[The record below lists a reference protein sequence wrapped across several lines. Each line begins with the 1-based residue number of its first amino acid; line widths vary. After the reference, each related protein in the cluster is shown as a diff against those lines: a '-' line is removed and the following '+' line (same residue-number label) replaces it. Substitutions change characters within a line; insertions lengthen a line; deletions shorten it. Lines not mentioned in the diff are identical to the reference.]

1 MIIKVKATNLKIAIH
16 NILNKENKIKPSIDR
31 INDREYNKMGKY
43 YVGPSAKGNFLQ
55 VNDGKHIRYYG
66 KRNTSTSFAP
76 FHNLYRIVSKNGNDF
91 VIHEAR

>member
-55 VNDGKHIRYYG
+55 VNDGLRVLYFDWDKD
-66 KRNTSTSFAP
+66 NP
-76 FHNLYRIVSKNGNDF
+76 VFHNLYRIVSKNGNDF
-91 VIHEAR
+91 VVHEARR

>member
-55 VNDGKHIRYYG
+55 VNDGFRVQYFDWNKA
-66 KRNTSTSFAP
+66 NP
-76 FHNLYRIVSKNGNDF
+76 VFHNVYRIVSKNGNDF
-91 VIHEAR
+91 ITHRVQS